1 MPTHT
6 PDEWA
11 ELFLAHQPRLLNV
24 ARRHLPPVLAARL
37 TPEDIVQ
44 DTLSSACQKLDFF
57 EQRPEVPLYCK
68 LRLLVLQ
75 QITAMARHHLQSQK
89 RDAYKEIP
97 VDDAFGHSTARLN
110 WNAFA
115 DTATGQ
121 FTRLARADRHAL
133 LHQAID
139 ALSETDRQIIEL
151 RVFDGMANSEC
162 ADALGIDQKAASIRY
177 VRALQRLRQLL
188 TQYSEFRP

>member
-11 ELFLAHQPRLLNV
+11 QLFLAHQPRLLNV
-24 ARRHLPPVLAARL
+24 ARRHLPPALAARL
-37 TPEDIVQ
+37 SPEDIVQ
-44 DTLSSACQKLDFF
+44 DTLADACQKLDFF

-75 QITAMARHHLQSQK
+75 QITSMARYHLQSQK
-89 RDAYKEIP
+89 RDAGKEIA
-97 VDDAFGHSTARLN
+97 VAEGNQSTARLN

-121 FTRLARADRHAL
+121 FTRLAREDRHAL

-151 RVFDGMANSEC
+151 RVFDGMSNSEC
-162 ADALGIDQKAASIRY
+162 AEAIGIEQKAASIRY

>member
-1 MPTHT
+1 MPTKT
-6 PDEWA
+6 PDQWA
-11 ELFLAHQPRLLNV
+11 ECFLAHQARLINV

-44 DTLSSACQKLDFF
+44 DTLADACHKLDFF

-68 LRLLVLQ
+68 LRFLVLQ
-75 QITAMARHHLQSQK
+75 QITTMERYHLQSQK
-89 RDAYKEIP
+89 RDAYKE
-97 VDDAFGHSTARLN
+97 VAVAEGDQSTARLN

-151 RVFDGMANSEC
+151 RVFDGMANFEC
-162 ADALGIDQKAASIRY
+162 ADALGIDQKATSIRY